1 MTEPHPSMTE
11 PHPVTPAPS
20 TAVALVRALTGGLV
34 MATALGVGTALGP
47 AAADALGLTGFA
59 ARVLPGALV
68 TALAVPLVLLLVRR
82 ERPPRGSGSAGRAR
96 ACGRC

>member
-1 MTEPHPSMTE
+1 MTEPHTG
-11 PHPVTPAPS
+11 TPAPS

-47 AAADALGLTGFA
+47 AAADALGLTGFP
-59 ARVLPGALV
+59 ARVLPARWSPRWPYRSCSSSYAGNAG
-68 TALAVPLVLLLVRR
+68 PL
-82 ERPPRGSGSAGRAR
+82 RGSGSAGRAR